1 MNAAF
6 SQSVYPMSNGNVAWT
21 HININTVLYTLVQKW
36 FNLLIRWCVVH
47 WELILISWQD
57 DTGTALWKFSGDH
70 LPSTDA
76 VVNLNESNIA
86 QLVFDSST
94 ELGQGVGKVSKGFNV
109 TYKMLSKYRY
119 WLFVYTGTVYLY
131 MYYSL
136 SAFSLIISSYTF
148 WQFYSIS
155 SKRRWQLL

>member
-6 SQSVYPMSNGNVAWT
+6 SQGVYPMSNGNVACT
-21 HININTVLYTLVQKW
+21 HINIYTVLYTLVQKW
-36 FNLLIRWCVVH
+36 FNLLIKWYVVH
-47 WELILISWQD
+47 CELVLILWQD

-109 TYKMLSKYRY
+109 TYKMLSKYQ
-119 WLFVYTGTVYLY
+119 LFVYTGTVNLY
-131 MYYSL
+131 MYYSQ

-148 WQFYSIS
+148 WQFYSVS

>member
-1 MNAAF
+1 
-6 SQSVYPMSNGNVAWT
+6 MSNGNVACT
-21 HININTVLYTLVQKW
+21 HINISTVLYTGTLVQKW
-36 FNLLIRWCVVH
+36 FNLLIKWCLVH

-57 DTGTALWKFSGDH
+57 DTGTALWKFSGNH

-109 TYKMLSKYRY
+109 TYKMLSKYWHSIY
-119 WLFVYTGTVYLY
+119 VPGQCTCICIIHCQ
-131 MYYSL
+131 L
-136 SAFSLIISSYTF
+136 SH
-148 WQFYSIS
+148 
-155 SKRRWQLL
+155 

>member
-6 SQSVYPMSNGNVAWT
+6 SQRVYPMSNGNVACT
-21 HININTVLYTLVQKW
+21 HINISTVLYTGTLVQKW
-36 FNLLIRWCVVH
+36 FNLLIKWCVVH

-94 ELGQGVGKVSKGFNV
+94 ELGQGVGKVSKGFSV
-109 TYKMLSKYRY
+109 TYKMLSKYK
-119 WLFVYTGTVYLY
+119 LFVYTGTVNLY
-131 MYYSL
+131 MYFSL
-136 SAFSLIISSYTF
+136 SAFINYLRLYILTIIF
-148 WQFYSIS
+148 NFY
-155 SKRRWQLL
+155 

>member
-6 SQSVYPMSNGNVAWT
+6 SQRVYPMSNGNVAWT

-119 WLFVYTGTVYLY
+119 WLFVYTGTVNLY

-136 SAFSLIISSYTF
+136 SAFINY
-148 WQFYSIS
+148 
-155 SKRRWQLL
+155 LLLYILTILFNF

>member
-119 WLFVYTGTVYLY
+119 WLFVYTGTVNLY

-136 SAFSLIISSYTF
+136 SAFINY
-148 WQFYSIS
+148 
-155 SKRRWQLL
+155 LLLYILTILFNF